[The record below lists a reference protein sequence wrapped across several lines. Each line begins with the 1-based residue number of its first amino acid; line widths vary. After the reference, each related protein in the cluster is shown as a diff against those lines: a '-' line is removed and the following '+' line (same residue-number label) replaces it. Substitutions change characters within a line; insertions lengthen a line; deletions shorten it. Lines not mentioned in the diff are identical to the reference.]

1 MASQESEYPGL
12 ARLPNKDGTERLYWR
27 CNKRAAALGYEPST
41 VRLHPETDDELRSQC
56 AILQAEMLDWIARK
70 EGAADTMPRRPT
82 IAALFRFYREQ
93 PESPYHRVKFNTRRT
108 YSYVLDEIEAA
119 AGDVELE
126 RINLATLHRWY
137 NEARWPEGRG
147 QGAPEHVRKAHGIIS
162 MLRRVVAFGVAAE
175 IDGCDRLDRI
185 LSKAEFEAPG
195 RREIA
200 MTAEQAQ
207 AFVRAAI
214 DHGRAS
220 LAIGTAIQFECA
232 MRQKD
237 VIGEWEPIGPA
248 GASSTFVMNGR
259 QWVRGLTW
267 ADISDDWRLTKR
279 TTKTGAIV
287 SHDLT
292 LCPMALEQL
301 RAVPEG
307 LRFGPLIIDEK
318 AGRPYARDAYQREW
332 RVVADAAGLPR
343 WLYNM
348 DARAGAATEADEA
361 GAAIDSVRVAMGHSD
376 AKTTA
381 RYVRG
386 SGLEQS
392 RKVAELRLAHR
403 RGK

>member
-1 MASQESEYPGL
+1 MAFQESDYPGL
-12 ARLPNKDGTERLYWR
+12 MRIPNKDGTERLYWR
-27 CNKRAAALGYEPST
+27 CNKRAAALGYAPST
-41 VRLHPETDDELRSQC
+41 VRLHPTSDGDLRSSC
-56 AILQAEMLDWIARK
+56 AILQAEMLDWIADK
-70 EGAADTMPRRPT
+70 EGAADAMPRRPK
-82 IAALFRFYREQ
+82 IAALFRIYREQ
-93 PESPYHRVKFNTRRT
+93 PESPFNRVKFNTRRT
-108 YSYVLDEIEAA
+108 YSYVLDEIEEF
-119 AGDVELE
+119 AGNIELAS
-126 RINLATLHRWY
+126 IKLATLHRWY
-137 NEARWPEGRG
+137 NEARWPEGRSP
-147 QGAPEHVRKAHGIIS
+147 GAPGHIRKAHGIIS
-162 MLRRVVAFGVAAE
+162 MIRRVVAFGVSAE

-185 LSKAEFEAPG
+185 LSKAEFEAPK

-207 AFVRAAI
+207 CFVRTAI
-214 DHGRAS
+214 GYGRAS
-220 LAIGTAIQFECA
+220 LALGTAIQFECA

-237 VIGEWEPIGPA
+237 VIGEWEPIGAA
-248 GASSTFVMNGR
+248 GASSTFAMNGR

-267 ADISDDWRLTKR
+267 ADISDDWQLTKK
-279 TTKTGAIV
+279 TTKTGAVV

-292 LCPMALEQL
+292 LCPMALELL
-301 RAVPEG
+301 RAVPET
-307 LRFGPLIIDEK
+307 LRFGPVIIDEN
-318 AGRPYARDAYQREW
+318 AGRPYAKDAYQREW
-332 RVVADAAGLPR
+332 RVIADAAGLPR

-403 RGK
+403 NGK